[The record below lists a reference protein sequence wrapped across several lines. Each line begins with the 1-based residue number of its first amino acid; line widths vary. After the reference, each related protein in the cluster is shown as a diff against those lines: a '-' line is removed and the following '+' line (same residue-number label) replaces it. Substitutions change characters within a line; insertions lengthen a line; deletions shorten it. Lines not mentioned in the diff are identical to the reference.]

1 MDGKWRGKTA
11 RTMSH
16 IFISC
21 GIEEE
26 DDNIKKFPF
35 CYPKKHWKFDY

>member
-26 DDNIKKFPF
+26 DDNIKKISILL
-35 CYPKKHWKFDY
+35 PKETLEI